1 MVIMKCNL
9 KMFERG
15 IKFMKKR
22 LFAMLLTGSLAAS
35 SLLGCSGNPAPST
48 TAAADTTTAGSQAKE
63 ESSQEKTDTTAASGE
78 KTVIELF
85 HQKPENVE
93 LYNQLTAKF
102 MEENPDIQVNVTL
115 AETTTTTIISR
126 IAAGNIP
133 ELVSVFPW
141 NASYQDM
148 MREGI
153 FMDLTDEEFMK
164 RVNPSVLERCEV
176 DGKYYSLPL
185 TMNAY
190 GLYYNV
196 DLFKE
201 LGLEV
206 PKTEEELWTVCEALK
221 AKGIQAFSFPDKKAV
236 RINQMFDRMLVG
248 CIDHDFYSKCDQLV
262 EGTYKITEDENI
274 RKFAETI
281 LKLREYGNPD
291 SLGYDDEPAYE
302 EFTSGKAAMYI
313 DGSWAVPTFE
323 TMNPDLNFDCT
334 AIPPFTTDEFYTAGT
349 VDTAFSISSDCSDAE
364 YDACI
369 RFLNYLVREDI
380 AQEFSDMDKNPT
392 LVNGVEYSVPQLVE
406 INGYIESGKFG
417 PSLASIWTQDLRNGL
432 NVSVQALILDKD
444 VDTFLEEFQAIV
456 EEYYVPQK

>member
-1 MVIMKCNL
+1 MRKNRIAL
-9 KMFERG
+9 LAGG
-15 IKFMKKR
+15 I
-22 LFAMLLTGSLAAS
+22 LAAAA
-35 SLLGCSGNPAPST
+35 LFGCAKGNTPAPDNT
-48 TAAADTTTAGSQAKE
+48 TGAGAQTQAETAKE
-63 ESSQEKTDTTAASGE
+63 ETKAQDGGE
-78 KTVIELF
+78 AQKVAIELF

-93 LYNQLTAKF
+93 LYNQLSAKF

-153 FMDLTDEEFMK
+153 FMDLTDEAFMD
-164 RVNPSVLERCEV
+164 RINPSVLDRCEV

-196 DLFKE
+196 DLFNE
-201 LGLEV
+201 LNLEV
-206 PKTEEELWTVCEALK
+206 PKDLDQLWQVCEQLK
-221 AKGIQAFSFPDKKAV
+221 ANGIQAFSFPDKKAV
-236 RINQMFDRMLVG
+236 RINQFFDRMLIG
-248 CIDHDFYSKCDQLV
+248 CVDHDFYTKCDELAA
-262 EGTYKITEDENI
+262 GNYKITEDENM
-274 RKFAETI
+274 RTYAETI

-323 TMNPDLNFDCT
+323 TMNPDLNFNCT
-334 AIPPFTTDEFYTAGT
+334 AIPAFTADEFYTTGT
-349 VDTAFSISSDCSDAE
+349 VDTAFSISSDCTSAQ
-364 YDACI
+364 YDACR
-369 RFLNYLVREDI
+369 RFLDFLVREDI

-392 LVNGVEYSVPQLVE
+392 LVNGVHYNVPQLEE
-406 INGYIESGKFG
+406 INKYIDEGKFG
-417 PSLASIWTQDLRNGL
+417 PSLASIWTQDLRNSL
-432 NVSVQALILDKD
+432 VVAVQALILDKD
-444 VDTFLEEFQAIV
+444 VDAFLNDFQSIV
-456 EEYYVPQK
+456 EEYYTPQK